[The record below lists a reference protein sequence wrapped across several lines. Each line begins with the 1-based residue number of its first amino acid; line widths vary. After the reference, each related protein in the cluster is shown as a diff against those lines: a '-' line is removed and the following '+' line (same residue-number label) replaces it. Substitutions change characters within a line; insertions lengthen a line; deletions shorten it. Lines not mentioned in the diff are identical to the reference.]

1 MHMSF
6 FDASALF
13 VIMITL
19 AAIPST
25 SVALVVTRSA
35 SLGFSNGAAVSM
47 GIVLGDLIFALL
59 AILGLTAL
67 SEMMGAF
74 FLVIKYAAGVYL
86 IWLGITLIKNRAIVY
101 SFHNRSSGGGIFV
114 SFFAGLFVTLGDIKA
129 IFFYASLFPTFLDL
143 SVLELSDVFVILFVT
158 AITVGSVKLGYAF
171 AAEKVIMI
179 GKGHAIEKEAKLTS
193 GALMVGAG
201 TYLIAKT

>member
-1 MHMSF
+1 MSF

-35 SLGFSNGAAVSM
+35 TLGFSNGAAVSM
-47 GIVLGDLIFALL
+47 GIVLGDMIFALL

-74 FLVIKYAAGVYL
+74 FLVIKYAAGFYL
-86 IWLGITLIKNRAIVY
+86 IWFGITLIKSRARKY

-143 SVLELSDVFVILFVT
+143 SLLELSDVFVILFVT
-158 AITVGSVKLGYAF
+158 AITVGSVKLGYAL
-171 AAEKVIMI
+171 AAEKFIMM
-179 GKGHAIEKEAKLTS
+179 GKGLAIEQEAKLAS
-193 GALMVGAG
+193 GTLMVGAG